1 MTLFFCEKDEMDME
15 TKVIRI
21 SSSDPEEE
29 LIKAAAALIR
39 DGEIVAF
46 PTETVYGL
54 GADGLN
60 EDAVKKIF
68 HAKGRPQ
75 DNPLILHVDSIDMLE
90 QLVMDIPPAARL
102 CMEKFWPGPLTILFR
117 RLEIVPD
124 IITAGLETV
133 AIRMP
138 SHPVALRLI
147 SLSGAPIAAPSAN
160 SSGKPSPTR
169 AEHVLEDMDG
179 KIPLI
184 IDGGET
190 GVGLESTVLD
200 LTGDKPMILRPG
212 GITLEDVRKFLPNA
226 IVDPALSSS
235 DRDMIPKS
243 PGQKYR
249 HYAPKAQMILVS
261 GESRRVVDEIKRI
274 TAEAELKGM
283 KVGIMCCTENK
294 INYYAYRIADM
305 GSLEDKD
312 TIAHNLFHIIRDLDR
327 SKVDLIV
334 CEAVGEDEIGLAIM
348 NRLLKAAGG
357 KVVKV

>member
-1 MTLFFCEKDEMDME
+1 MTLFFCEKDDMDME

-21 SSSDPEEE
+21 SSSEPEEE

-39 DGEIVAF
+39 DGELVAF

-60 EDAVKKIF
+60 EEAVKKIF
-68 HAKGRPQ
+68 QAKGRPQ
-75 DNPLILHVDSIDMLE
+75 DNPLILHVDSVDMLE
-90 QLVMDIPPAARL
+90 QLVMDIPPAARI

-117 RLEIVPD
+117 RREVVPD

-147 SLSGAPIAAPSAN
+147 SISGAPIAAPSAN

-169 AEHVLEDMDG
+169 AEHVLEDMEG

-200 LTGDKPMILRPG
+200 LTGEKPMILRPG
-212 GITLEDVRKFLPNA
+212 GITLEDVRKLLPNA
-226 IVDPALSSS
+226 IVDPALGSS
-235 DRDMIPKS
+235 DKDMIPKS

-249 HYAPKAQMILVS
+249 HYAPKAQMSLVS
-261 GESRRVVDEIKRI
+261 GESSRVIDEINRI
-274 TAEAELKGM
+274 TLEAELKGM
-283 KVGIMCCTENK
+283 KVGIMCCTENMGS
-294 INYYAYRIADM
+294 YSAHRIADM
-305 GSLEDKD
+305 GSLLDKEA
-312 TIAHNLFHIIRDLDR
+312 IAHNLFHIIRDLDR
-327 SKVDLIV
+327 SMVDLIV

-357 KVVKV
+357 RLVKV

>member
-1 MTLFFCEKDEMDME
+1 MTLFFCEKDEMDMD
-15 TKVIRI
+15 TKII
-21 SSSDPEEE
+21 KINSTEPEEE
-29 LIKAAAALIR
+29 LIQAAAALIR
-39 DGEIVAF
+39 DGELVAF

-54 GADGLN
+54 GADGIN

-68 HAKGRPQ
+68 QSKGRPQ
-75 DNPLILHVDSIDMLE
+75 DNPLILHVDSVDMLE
-90 QLVMDIPPAARL
+90 QLVIDIPPAARL
-102 CMEKFWPGPLTILFR
+102 CIKKFWPGPLTILFR
-117 RLEIVPD
+117 RREIVPD

-138 SHPVALRLI
+138 SHPIALRLI
-147 SLSGAPIAAPSAN
+147 SLSGTPIAAPSAN

-179 KIPLI
+179 KIPMI

-212 GITLEDVRKFLPNA
+212 GVTLEDVRMLLPNA
-226 IVDPALSSS
+226 VTDPALGSSNK
-235 DRDMIPKS
+235 DMVPKS

-261 GESRRVVDEIKRI
+261 GENKKIVDEINRL
-274 TAEAELKGM
+274 TSEAEVKGM

-294 INYYAYRIADM
+294 GSYTAQRVADM
-305 GSLEDKD
+305 GSCEDKE

-327 SKVDLIV
+327 SKVDLII

-357 KVVKV
+357 KLVKV

>member
-1 MTLFFCEKDEMDME
+1 MD

-21 SSSDPEEE
+21 DSKAPEEKLLE
-29 LIKAAAALIR
+29 RAAAIIR
-39 DGEIVAF
+39 DGELVAF

-60 EDAVKKIF
+60 ENAVKKIF
-68 HAKGRPQ
+68 EAKGRPQ
-75 DNPLILHVDSIDMLE
+75 DNPLILHVDSVDMLE

-102 CMEKFWPGPLTILFR
+102 CMESFWPGPLTILFKR
-117 RLEIVPD
+117 RELVPD
-124 IITAGLETV
+124 IITAGLDTV

-169 AEHVLEDMDG
+169 AEHVLEDMEG
-179 KIPLI
+179 KIPML

-200 LTGDKPMILRPG
+200 LTGEKPMILRPG
-212 GITLEDVRKFLPNA
+212 GITLEDIRKILPNVV
-226 IVDPALSSS
+226 IDPALGSGEEKLVP
-235 DRDMIPKS
+235 RS

-249 HYAPKAQMILVS
+249 HYAPKAQMLLVS
-261 GESRRVVDEIKRI
+261 GENVRVVDEINRL
-274 TAEAELKGM
+274 AAVAELEGM

-294 INYYAYRIADM
+294 ENYFAHKIADM
-305 GSLEDKD
+305 GSIMDKA
-312 TIAHNLFHIIRDLDR
+312 TIAHRLFHMIRELDR
-327 SKVDLIV
+327 AEVDLII

-348 NRLLKAAGG
+348 NRLMKAAGG
-357 KVVKV
+357 KLVKV